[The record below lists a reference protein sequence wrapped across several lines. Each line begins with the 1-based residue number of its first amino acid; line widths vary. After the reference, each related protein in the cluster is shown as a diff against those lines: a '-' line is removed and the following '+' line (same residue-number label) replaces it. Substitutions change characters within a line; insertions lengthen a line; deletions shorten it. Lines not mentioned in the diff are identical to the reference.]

1 MFLSV
6 LAPRKVIWEQSTG
19 TFASHRL
26 YFTHGRRAGIGG
38 KEETVREAGPLMA
51 RVLVNVMASDWAVHF
66 IGSDGRTRIGP
77 WLLLDSH
84 DEVRAILRWG
94 NVSAAELEEHES
106 SIRRWNVSSVSLD
119 LTERQM
125 AALIERGRCWP
136 WNGHE
141 LGLMKQ
147 AGKYPPAR
155 LTLRGVRQR
164 FGT

>member
-1 MFLSV
+1 
-6 LAPRKVIWEQSTG
+6 
-19 TFASHRL
+19 
-26 YFTHGRRAGIGG
+26 
-38 KEETVREAGPLMA
+38 MA
-51 RVLVNVMASDWAVHF
+51 RVLVNVMASDDWSVHF
-66 IGSDGRTRIGP
+66 IGPDGQTRIGP

-125 AALIERGRCWP
+125 AALIERGRGWP
-136 WNGHE
+136 WNGYE

-155 LTLRGVRQR
+155 LTLRSQ
-164 FGT
+164 TKSA